1 MREVLIAGAGPAGA
15 ATALLLARRGVPVTL
30 VERARDL
37 ERVFRGEALMPAGLD
52 ALHQMG
58 LGPALDALP
67 WRPLARWEVFLD
79 GRPILHVA
87 EPRAELGPRAPRV
100 VSQPHLLRLLI
111 DSARAASPAFRFVAG
126 ASAREVVRDAAGRV
140 RGLRIATPA
149 GEERLGA
156 DLTLGCDGRASTLR
170 RRAGL
175 ALRRLPESYDVVWLK
190 LAAPA
195 GLAERAPV
203 QIFASGPD
211 VALAHVAW
219 DGRLQ
224 LAWMIEK
231 GAWQA
236 LRAGDWLG
244 ALLRLLPAALAAHV
258 REQALAIEGPALL
271 DVIVGRCP
279 RWAQP
284 GLLLLGDA
292 AHPMSPVRA
301 QGINL
306 ALRDALVA
314 ANHLVPACAGDGDLD
329 AAAAAIQAEREPEV
343 ARVQALQLRELR
355 GQRWAR
361 RRPWLV
367 APLLRIAPLLT
378 GASWFPALWLRQQR
392 PLRFGVTEVRLRV

>member
-1 MREVLIAGAGPAGA
+1 MRTILIAGAGPAGA

-30 VERARDL
+30 VERERDL
-37 ERVFRGEALMPAGLD
+37 ERVFRGEALMPTGLD
-52 ALHQMG
+52 ALRQMG
-58 LGPALDALP
+58 LGPAVDGLP

-79 GRPILHVA
+79 GRRILHVA
-87 EPRAELGPRAPRV
+87 EPAPDALRV
-100 VSQPHLLRLLI
+100 VPQPALLRLLL
-111 DSARAASPAFRFVAG
+111 DAARAASPPFRFVAG
-126 ASAREVVRDAAGRV
+126 ATARELLRDAAGRV
-140 RGLRIATPA
+140 RGLRVATPA
-149 GEERLGA
+149 GEQALAA

-175 ALRRLPESYDVVWLK
+175 ALRLLPESYDVVWLK
-190 LAAPA
+190 LPAPD

-203 QIFASGPD
+203 QVFASGPD
-211 VALAHVAW
+211 VALGYVSW

-224 LAWMIEK
+224 LAWMIAK
-231 GAWQA
+231 GGWRA

-244 ALLRLLPAALAAHV
+244 ALVALLPAALAAHV
-258 REQALAIEGPALL
+258 RARAAEIEGPALL

-279 RWAQP
+279 RWTQP

-306 ALRDALVA
+306 ALRDAIVA
-314 ANHLVPACAGDGDLD
+314 ANHLVPACADGADLD
-329 AAAAAIQAEREPEV
+329 AAAAAVQAEREREV
-343 ARVQALQLRELR
+343 AAVQALQLREVR

-361 RRPWLV
+361 QRPWLV
-367 APLLRIAPLLT
+367 APLLRVAPLLT

-392 PLRFGVTEVRLRV
+392 PLRTGVAEVRLRV